1 MFLCGIY
8 IMDMANTSYSPFG
21 KSNSTFVLY
30 LEPVLNSYYQT
41 YQNIITISTMPPG
54 PLADMV
60 TMINLPK
67 LSPFQEAGPFSG
79 PNRGFGC
86 THVLLRY
93 PKSACGVSNVLGKNT
108 DVFMGADDI
117 PSVLGYLKTNGYTV
131 DTSLTKMMFQ
141 GPIKIGGASDQRF
154 SGDRKMICFA
164 SI

>member
-8 IMDMANTSYSPFG
+8 IMDSPFV
-21 KSNSTFVLY
+21 KSNQTFVLY
-30 LEPVLNSYYQT
+30 LEPVLISYYKT

-67 LSPFQEAGPFSG
+67 LSPFQEAGQFSG
-79 PNRGFGC
+79 PMMGRGFGC

-93 PKSACGVSNVLGKNT
+93 PKGLCGNGLCKNT
-108 DVFMGADDI
+108 DMYMGADDI

-141 GPIKIGGASDQRF
+141 GPIKIGGPSDTRF
-154 SGDRKMICFA
+154 SGERKMICFA
-164 SI
+164 SF

>member
-8 IMDMANTSYSPFG
+8 IMNSPFG
-21 KSNSTFVLY
+21 KSNRTFVLY

-67 LSPFQEAGPFSG
+67 LSPFQEAGSFSNPAMG
-79 PNRGFGC
+79 RGFCC

-93 PKSACGVSNVLGKNT
+93 PKSECGVSNVLGKNT

-164 SI
+164 SG